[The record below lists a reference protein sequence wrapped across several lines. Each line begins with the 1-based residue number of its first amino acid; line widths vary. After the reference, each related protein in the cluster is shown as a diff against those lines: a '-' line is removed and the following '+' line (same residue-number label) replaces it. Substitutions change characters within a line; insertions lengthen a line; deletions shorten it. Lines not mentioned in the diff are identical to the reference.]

1 MTNKRIHLRRGTA
14 EQIREATP
22 SYLGELVLC
31 LDQQTLFVCTSLKT
45 GGFSPIPIPDEAAK
59 GFISLYNE
67 SGIHQACID
76 WGK

>member
-1 MTNKRIHLRRGTA
+1 MTNKRIHLLRGTA

-31 LDQQTLFVCTSLKT
+31 LDQQTLFVCTSLQT

-67 SGIHQACID
+67 GRIYPACIE
-76 WGK
+76 WAK